1 MNEQLYLVG
10 HLQVMDEPLASLY
23 VDHASGRYYLL
34 VRLYVNVTKPTF
46 LVAQVSL
53 CQIQKYMRQEIGLND
68 IFSHSKAYLFS
79 AMNMLEFNSSMLLPL
94 QRAKALELLE
104 KDEVDDFFDKQL
116 SYKYVALKNYING
129 CLTRTTITA

>member
-23 VDHASGRYYLL
+23 VDHASGRYYLF
-34 VRLYVNVTKPTF
+34 VRLYVNVIKPTF

-53 CQIQKYMRQEIGLND
+53 YQIQKYMRKEFGLND
-68 IFSHSKAYLFS
+68 IFSHSNTYLFS
-79 AMNMLEFNSSMLLPL
+79 ATNLLDFSSSMLLPL
-94 QRAKALELLE
+94 QRAKALELLK
-104 KDEVDDFFDKQL
+104 KDEVDDLFDKHL

>member
-23 VDHASGRYYLL
+23 VDHAIGRYYLF

-53 CQIQKYMRQEIGLND
+53 YQIQKYMRKEFGLND
-68 IFSHSKAYLFS
+68 IFSHSNAYLFS
-79 AMNMLEFNSSMLLPL
+79 ATKLLDFSSSMLVPL
-94 QRAKALELLE
+94 QRAKALELLK
-104 KDEVDDFFDKQL
+104 KDEVDDLFDKHL